1 MMYLI
6 TGDVNTDLL
15 VKVMSPRFLHCEV
28 NYFPF
33 IINKYLGG
41 DTWFVVITTVVF
53 YFFNSSHIFINWNS
67 FVKNYPFSEVNSL

>member
-1 MMYLI
+1 MPFSAHPISSCIIVMYLI

-15 VKVMSPRFLHCEV
+15 VEVMSPRFLHCEV

-41 DTWFVVITTVVF
+41 DTVRLCKYHV
-53 YFFNSSHIFINWNS
+53 S
-67 FVKNYPFSEVNSL
+67 P